1 MLTNENYHSQT
12 YLFFQCLKVAIY
24 LYTEFCYD
32 VHFVS
37 QGAVLSDGEAVKGVN
52 FLLFTPE
59 QELKVKL
66 AMTHRGRV
74 QLID

>member
-1 MLTNENYHSQT
+1 MLTNENYHTQT

-24 LYTEFCYD
+24 VLFYD

-66 AMTHRGRV
+66 TVTHSCRV